1 MLGRTFLLEF
11 VSLQSKECGCVEQ
24 RVWVTAKGVEDDEIV
39 DVTVE
44 DVRRDFCWANA
55 CLWADPNRSLN
66 F

>member
-39 DVTVE
+39 EIVPGREVPIVLDE
-44 DVRRDFCWANA
+44 DGREYIELSD
-55 CLWADPNRSLN
+55 
-66 F
+66 